1 MYTAQLYIT
10 YTKRTKPKPYSLVKY
25 YLAPLFVQS
34 PKGTMAAISP
44 CNTPMKQAKTK
55 PFLMRLKPETKG
67 LLVRAK
73 EDQRRSISSLIDES
87 VRVQLG
93 YRYSGLEAIKTDEKV
108 VEA

>member
-1 MYTAQLYIT
+1 
-10 YTKRTKPKPYSLVKY
+10 
-25 YLAPLFVQS
+25 
-34 PKGTMAAISP
+34 
-44 CNTPMKQAKTK
+44 
-55 PFLMRLKPETKG
+55 MRLKPETKH

-93 YRYSGLEAIKTDEKV
+93 YRYSGTDVIKTDEKV

>member
-1 MYTAQLYIT
+1 MGHLIRIYPNKRKYFYKSLFCTNPKWHNRGYIT
-10 YTKRTKPKPYSLVKY
+10 MQYT
-25 YLAPLFVQS
+25 
-34 PKGTMAAISP
+34 
-44 CNTPMKQAKTK
+44 MKQAKTK
-55 PFLMRLKPETKG
+55 PFLMRLKPETKH

-93 YRYSGLEAIKTDEKV
+93 YRYGGLEAIKTEEKA

>member
-1 MYTAQLYIT
+1 
-10 YTKRTKPKPYSLVKY
+10 
-25 YLAPLFVQS
+25 
-34 PKGTMAAISP
+34 
-44 CNTPMKQAKTK
+44 MKQAKTK

-67 LLVRAK
+67 LLVKAK

-93 YRYSGLEAIKTDEKV
+93 YRYGGLDASKNDEKV

>member
-1 MYTAQLYIT
+1 
-10 YTKRTKPKPYSLVKY
+10 
-25 YLAPLFVQS
+25 
-34 PKGTMAAISP
+34 MAAISP

-55 PFLMRLKPETKG
+55 PFLMRLKPETKH

-93 YRYSGLEAIKTDEKV
+93 YRYGGLEAIKTEEKAV
-108 VEA
+108 QA

>member
-1 MYTAQLYIT
+1 M
-10 YTKRTKPKPYSLVKY
+10 
-25 YLAPLFVQS
+25 
-34 PKGTMAAISP
+34 GAISP
-44 CNTPMKQAKTK
+44 CNTTMKQAKTK

-67 LLVRAK
+67 LLVKAK

-93 YRYSGLEAIKTDEKV
+93 YRYGGVDAAKTEEKA